1 MIYELHLSKS
11 ITNTYCM
18 IPFVKSSKIKLM
30 FNERLWLSF
39 RERGKAINERGHKGH
54 DKSGIL
60 AIFFFFF

>member
-1 MIYELHLSKS
+1 
-11 ITNTYCM
+11 M

-60 AIFFFFF
+60 AIFFFFFNLA

>member
-1 MIYELHLSKS
+1 
-11 ITNTYCM
+11 M

-60 AIFFFFF
+60 AIIFFFLNLA